1 MSNNNDVLQGED
13 FSHTVSAQYN
23 SQASADQAVQ
33 RLIQSAQLAPHQI
46 KVVQPHDPHMG
57 RKVEPDDKG
66 IARTLVNVAHSIGTR
81 RFSPRLITGYCAG
94 AFWSAGDPLKPT
106 HDLYC
111 TGFYLSHFW
120 FNHCRRC
127 VIKT

>member
-66 IARTLVNVAHSIGTR
+66 IARTLVKSHTVLGLGGLVLGLLLATVLVLFGPPVTR
-81 RFSPRLITGYCAG
+81 SDRKSG
-94 AFWSAGDPLKPT
+94 
-106 HDLYC
+106 
-111 TGFYLSHFW
+111 
-120 FNHCRRC
+120 
-127 VIKT
+127 V